1 MSAPVALVLPELSP
15 DAATHYS
22 HYVSLIREL
31 ARLTQVALVVER
43 AAMGDEAQLAA
54 LLPGVEVHVQRQTA
68 APLRALELMRLLGTL
83 RRRGYRHAYGSYSPF
98 FGVAGG
104 LAGRVL
110 GVRTS
115 YWHCRSD
122 FFDTRIAKRLTVRRM
137 LTDTVPM
144 LLSLRLAHQVVTGTP
159 GLADLYARTFR
170 LRRGR
175 IRVVPN
181 EIDAAAFAPPAP
193 RAPGCTVL
201 FVGRLS
207 EHKGARLL
215 PEIAT
220 AVLDAE
226 PEARFVIAGGGPDEE
241 LVRSA
246 LAGEPRV
253 ELLGYVPNPEVPALM
268 HDADVLVMPSL
279 EEGFPRRLLEAMAA
293 GLPFVATDVGGV
305 REVIPAAARE
315 YVVASGDPQAAADA
329 VLALLRDPARR
340 DALSAA
346 GMAHVARYAVDR
358 VAPQFLAAVTG

>member
-31 ARLTQVALVVER
+31 ARLTRVALVVER
-43 AAMGDEAQLAA
+43 AAMGDEVQLAA

-68 APLRALELMRLLGTL
+68 PPLRALELARLLGRL
-83 RRRGYRHAYGSYSPF
+83 RRRGFRHAYGSYSPY

-104 LAGRVL
+104 IAGRLL

-122 FFDTRIAKRLTVRRM
+122 FSERRIARRLGT
-137 LTDTVPM
+137 
-144 LLSLRLAHQVVTGTP
+144 LLSLHLSNQVVTGTP
-159 GLADLYARTFR
+159 GLAELYRRTFR
-170 LRRGR
+170 LRRV
-175 IRVVPN
+175 RVVPN
-181 EIDAAAFAPPAP
+181 EIDAAAFAPSAP
-193 RAPGCTVL
+193 HDPGRTVL

-215 PEIAT
+215 PEIAR
-220 AVLDAE
+220 AVLAAE
-226 PEARFVIAGGGPDEE
+226 PGARFVIAGGGPDEE

-253 ELLGYVPNPEVPALM
+253 ELLGYVPNPQVPALM
-268 HDADVLVMPSL
+268 HGADVLVMPSL

-305 REVIPAAARE
+305 REVIPAAAQQ
-315 YVVASGDPQAAADA
+315 YVVASGEPQAAADA

-346 GMAHVARYAVDR
+346 GMEHVARYAVDR
-358 VAPQFLAAVTG
+358 VAPQFLDAVTG